1 LVFSQEEHMMFTL
14 SIQSQFCAA
23 RHLPLIKGPCANPH
37 GHTFEVTAKF
47 KSSRLNDDI
56 VIDYNQ
62 LKGIVDQRVKAFD
75 HQDLNKLSEFKNVQ
89 PSNER
94 ILMILFTKITEALP
108 ADFPS
113 LHSLKIQDQV
123 GICLKYQPK

>member
-1 LVFSQEEHMMFTL
+1 MFSLT
-14 SIQSQFCAA
+14 IQSGFCAA

-47 KSSRLNDDI
+47 KSSQLNDDI

-62 LKGIVDQRVKAFD
+62 LKTIVDRFVHKFD
-75 HQDLNKLSEFKNVQ
+75 HKDLNQLDAFKDFQ

-94 ILMILFTKITEALP
+94 ILMVIFEQISGALP
-108 ADFPS
+108 TNSPKLD
-113 LHSLKIQDQV
+113 SLKIQDQA
-123 GICLKYQPK
+123 GICLKYQPE